1 MGYNPVKINIRAET
15 TKTGVKAPIETLDEE
30 LAGIVRQAYNAGSKH
45 KTTYLFCNRLSRKC
59 SKNSVRNY
67 LKEASNNILGIKITP
82 HYFRHR
88 FLTECGKANVP
99 MADVMNISGI
109 KDIKVIIGYYS
120 HTTPEGQNKVLAATR
135 VL

>member
-1 MGYNPVKINIRAET
+1 MRT
-15 TKTGVKAPIETLDEE
+15 
-30 LAGIVRQAYNAGSKH
+30 
-45 KTTYLFCNRLSRKC
+45 
-59 SKNSVRNY
+59 Y
-67 LKEASNNILGIKITP
+67 LKEASNKILGMEITP

-120 HTTPEGQNKVLAATR
+120 HITEEGQNKVLAVTE
-135 VL
+135 LL